1 MGPSAPSKG
10 FEVGAIVKIRTRLS
24 WPEQAVDHA
33 FQNYVGKIGTI
44 IDIKVNIHLFSL
56 EREEKAYV
64 MWEDNSSC
72 WVPVSDLIVVRLN

>member
-10 FEVGAIVKIRTRLS
+10 FDVGIIVKIRSRAS
-24 WPEQAVDHA
+24 WPEQAVDQD
-33 FQNYVGKIGTI
+33 FQSYIGKIGTI

-64 MWEDNSSC
+64 MWEDNTSC
-72 WVPVSDLIVVRLN
+72 WVPVSELVIVRLN